1 MPWARRLL
9 PLAWYTLLAVAFTWP
24 LAIDLH
30 VANPC
35 GACPYTRQLGALH
48 GTGDPYLNLW
58 ILGWDLETISRAPAD
73 VVTGRVFDA
82 PIFHPA
88 RQTLAYSD
96 HFLVVAILVWP
107 FYALT
112 GNAVFAYNMVLVL
125 SLLASALAM
134 HVFAREV
141 TGSRWAALVA
151 GTVWGF
157 WPYHFAHLGH
167 LQLQATYAMPLV
179 ALALHRLVAKPTW
192 RAALTLGAAGAFQ
205 AATSIYYGVIG
216 AVGAGVSLVSLI
228 VGTGG
233 RRTTRVLLRVV
244 VAGVVGAALVAPFV
258 WPYLQVQRR
267 EGFTRNL
274 FEAAR
279 HAATPASYVSA
290 PEANAVYGRTGLL
303 RTGRGAEHELFPG
316 FVVTVLAIYGLIIAR
331 RRGSGPLA
339 AAATAT
345 LVTGFV
351 LSLGPDGV
359 RTLYATLH
367 AYVFGFQGIRAPARF
382 AVLVAFGLATLAAI
396 ATREITDGPRGR
408 WIGLALLALL
418 GIEYYPGRLAWTPAP
433 PTTSLVSTW
442 LATRAA
448 PGAVAYLPMGG
459 DIENTPYMLE
469 ALGHRRPI
477 VNGYSGQRPP
487 FFGGAVAALSTF
499 PSVEAFWMLHDL
511 DVRYIV
517 TRTDIDWD
525 KWPVIERVTI
535 GEQRGT
541 FIVYELVWSPE
552 VEARLG
558 EPAAPVPPP
567 PGPAPFA
574 PGERLV
580 YAVTWDGPAGPLEA
594 GDVTF
599 EIEAPPAAGRQ
610 RFAVGARTAP
620 WVARFFEADDRFTT
634 TTDDAFR
641 PVLHERRIREGRR
654 ALDQRLVFDPA
665 ARSAQ
670 PQTADGQ
677 PSGPP
682 LRVWP
687 EARDAVAAL
696 YYVRTL
702 ALTQGGRVT
711 IPIVEGGQHSTLVLE
726 PGAIERVAAGG
737 GTIAARRIEA
747 RLEQRVQR
755 RQMPALTLWLETE
768 GARRLIAADIH
779 AVFGNL
785 RVRLR

>member
-9 PLAWYTLLAVAFTWP
+9 PLAWYTLLAIAFTWP
-24 LAIDLH
+24 LAIDGH
-30 VANPC
+30 VF
-35 GACPYTRQLGALH
+35 GAASAPEHLAALH
-48 GTGDPYLNLW
+48 GPGDPYLNLW

-73 VVTGRVFDA
+73 LVTGRVFDA
-82 PIFHPA
+82 QIFHPA
-88 RQTLAYSD
+88 RQTLTYSD
-96 HFLVVAILVWP
+96 HFLVVAVLAWP

-112 GNAVFAYNMVLVL
+112 GSAVFAYNMVLVL

-134 HVFAREV
+134 HAFLRAV
-141 TGSRWAALVA
+141 TGSTWAALA
-151 GTVWGF
+151 GGTVWGF

-167 LQLQATYAMPLV
+167 IQLQATYAMPLV
-179 ALALHRLVAKPTW
+179 ALALHRLVARPSW
-192 RAALTLGAAGAFQ
+192 RGALALGAAGAFQ

-216 AVGAGVSLVSLI
+216 AVGAAVSLVSLI
-228 VGTGG
+228 VATGG
-233 RRTTRVLLRVV
+233 RRTGTVLARVA
-244 VAGVVGAALVAPFV
+244 VAAVVGAILVAPFV

-267 EGFTRNL
+267 EGFARNL

-290 PEANAVYGRTGLL
+290 PAANAVYGRTGLL
-303 RTGRGAEHELFPG
+303 RTDRGAEHELFPG
-316 FVVTVLAIYGLIIAR
+316 LVVTALAIYGLIVAR

-339 AAATAT
+339 AAAVAT

-351 LSLGPDGV
+351 LSLGPDGIRV
-359 RTLYATLH
+359 LYATLH

-396 ATREITDGPRGR
+396 AAREITDGPRGR
-408 WIGLALLALL
+408 WIGLGLLALL
-418 GIEYYPGRLAWTPAP
+418 AAEYYPGPLAWTPAP
-433 PTTSLVSTW
+433 RTTSPVSSV
-442 LATRAA
+442 LARQPG
-448 PGAVAYLPMGG
+448 PGAVIYLPMGG

-511 DVRYIV
+511 DVRFIV
-517 TRTDIDWD
+517 TGADIDRTA
-525 KWPVIERVTI
+525 WPVTEPVTI
-535 GEQRGT
+535 REDHRT
-541 FIVYELVWSPE
+541 TYVYELAWSPE

-558 EPAAPVPPP
+558 EPAAPVPPA

-580 YAVTWDGPAGPLEA
+580 YAVTWDGPAGALEA

-599 EIEAPPAAGRQ
+599 EVEAPPEAGRH
-610 RFAVGARTAP
+610 RFVVGARTAP
-620 WVARFFEADDRFTT
+620 WVARFFEADDRFAT
-634 TTDDAFR
+634 TTDDLFR
-641 PVLHERRIREGRR
+641 PLLHERRIREGRR
-654 ALDQRLVFDPA
+654 ALDQRVVYDPA

-670 PQTADGQ
+670 PQHGDGQ

-687 EARDAVAAL
+687 EARDAVSAL
-696 YYVRTL
+696 FYVRTL
-702 ALTQGGRVT
+702 ALEPGRRITV
-711 IPIVEGGQHSTLVLE
+711 PIVEGGQHSTLVLE
-726 PGAIERVAAGG
+726 PGPVERVAAGG
-737 GTIAARRIEA
+737 RTIEARRVEA

-755 RQMPALTLWLETE
+755 RRMPDITLWLEPG

-785 RVRLR
+785 RVRLRSS

>member
-1 MPWARRLL
+1 MPWVRRLL
-9 PLAWYTLLAVAFTWP
+9 PLAWYVLLAVAFTWP
-24 LAIDLH
+24 LARD
-30 VANPC
+30 PF
-35 GACPYTRQLGALH
+35 GQLAALH
-48 GTGDPYLNLW
+48 GPGDPYLNLW
-58 ILGWDLETISRAPAD
+58 ILGWDLDTISRAPAD

-88 RQTLAYSD
+88 RQTLTYSD
-96 HFLVVAILVWP
+96 HFLVVAVMAWP

-112 GNAVFAYNMVLVL
+112 GSAVFAYNLVLVL

-134 HVFAREV
+134 HVFVREV
-141 TGSRWAALVA
+141 TGSTWAALVA

-157 WPYHFAHLGH
+157 WPYHVAHLGH
-167 LQLQATYAMPLV
+167 IQLQATYAMPLV
-179 ALALHRLVAKPTW
+179 ALALHRLVARPTW
-192 RAALTLGAAGAFQ
+192 RAAAMLGAAGAFQ

-216 AVGAGVSLVSLI
+216 AVGAAVSLASLI
-228 VGTGG
+228 VATGG
-233 RRTTRVLLRVV
+233 RRTATVLARVA
-244 VAGVVGAALVAPFV
+244 VAAVVGAVLVAPFV
-258 WPYLQVQRR
+258 WPYVQVQQR

-279 HAATPASYVSA
+279 HAATPASYASA
-290 PEANAVYGRTGLL
+290 PEANAVYGRTGWL
-303 RTGRGAEHELFPG
+303 RTDRGAEHELFPG
-316 FVVTVLAIYGLIIAR
+316 LVVTALALYGLVVAR

-345 LVTGFV
+345 VVAGFV

-359 RTLYATLH
+359 RALYATLH

-396 ATREITDGPRGR
+396 AAREMTDGPRGH
-408 WIGLALLALL
+408 WIGLGLLALVAV
-418 GIEYYPGRLAWTPAP
+418 EYYPGPMAWTPAP
-433 PTTSLVSTW
+433 PTTSLVSSW
-442 LATRAA
+442 LNTRAA
-448 PGAVAYLPMGG
+448 PGAVVYLPMSG

-499 PSVEAFWMLHDL
+499 PSVEGAWMLHDL
-511 DVRYIV
+511 DVRFVV
-517 TRTDIDWD
+517 TPTAIDTGA
-525 KWPVIERVTI
+525 WPFVERARLREADGV
-535 GEQRGT
+535 ERH
-541 FIVYELVWSPE
+541 VYELAWSPE

-558 EPAAPVPPP
+558 EPASPVPPP
-567 PGPAPFA
+567 PGPMPFA
-574 PGERLV
+574 SGERLV
-580 YAVTWDGPAGPLEA
+580 FAVTWDGPAGALEA
-594 GDVTF
+594 GDMTF
-599 EIEAPPAAGRQ
+599 EVGAPPAEGRH
-610 RFAVGARTAP
+610 RFAVGVRTAP

-641 PVLHERRIREGRR
+641 PLLHERRIREGRR
-654 ALDQRLVFDPA
+654 ALDQRILFDPA

-670 PQTADGQ
+670 PQDGDGQ

-682 LRVWP
+682 LRLWP

-702 ALTQGGRVT
+702 GLTQGSRIT
-711 IPIVEGGQHSTLVLE
+711 IPIIEGSQQSTLVLE
-726 PGAIERVAAGG
+726 PGAVERVAAGG
-737 GTIAARRIEA
+737 ATIAARRIDA

-755 RQMPALTLWLETE
+755 RQMPTITLWLEPD

>member
-1 MPWARRLL
+1 M
-9 PLAWYTLLAVAFTWP
+9 
-24 LAIDLH
+24 
-30 VANPC
+30 
-35 GACPYTRQLGALH
+35 
-48 GTGDPYLNLW
+48 
-58 ILGWDLETISRAPAD
+58 
-73 VVTGRVFDA
+73 
-82 PIFHPA
+82 
-88 RQTLAYSD
+88 
-96 HFLVVAILVWP
+96 
-107 FYALT
+107 
-112 GNAVFAYNMVLVL
+112 
-125 SLLASALAM
+125 
-134 HVFAREV
+134 
-141 TGSRWAALVA
+141 
-151 GTVWGF
+151 
-157 WPYHFAHLGH
+157 
-167 LQLQATYAMPLV
+167 
-179 ALALHRLVAKPTW
+179 
-192 RAALTLGAAGAFQ
+192 
-205 AATSIYYGVIG
+205 
-216 AVGAGVSLVSLI
+216 
-228 VGTGG
+228 
-233 RRTTRVLLRVV
+233 
-244 VAGVVGAALVAPFV
+244 
-258 WPYLQVQRR
+258 
-267 EGFTRNL
+267 
-274 FEAAR
+274 
-279 HAATPASYVSA
+279 
-290 PEANAVYGRTGLL
+290 
-303 RTGRGAEHELFPG
+303 
-316 FVVTVLAIYGLIIAR
+316 
-331 RRGSGPLA
+331 
-339 AAATAT
+339 
-345 LVTGFV
+345 

-359 RTLYATLH
+359 RALYATLH

-408 WIGLALLALL
+408 WIGLGLLALL
-418 GIEYYPGRLAWTPAP
+418 AIEYYPGPLAWTPAP
-433 PTTSLVSTW
+433 PRTSPVSGW
-442 LATRAA
+442 LARQPG
-448 PGAVAYLPMGG
+448 PGAVVYLPMSG

-511 DVRYIV
+511 DVRFAV
-517 TRTDIDWD
+517 TPTPIDTAA
-525 KWPVIERVTI
+525 WPVVERARLREADGV
-535 GEQRGT
+535 ERY
-541 FIVYELVWSPE
+541 VYELVWSPE

-580 YAVTWDGPAGPLEA
+580 YAVTWDGPAGALDA

-599 EIEAPPAAGRQ
+599 DVEAPPAAGRH

-634 TTDDAFR
+634 TTDDALR
-641 PVLHERRIREGRR
+641 PLLHERRIREGRR
-654 ALDQRLVFDPA
+654 ALDQRVVFDPA

-670 PQTADGQ
+670 PQHGDGQ

-726 PGAIERVAAGG
+726 PGAVERVAAGG
-737 GTIAARRIEA
+737 ATIAARRIEA

-755 RQMPALTLWLETE
+755 RQMPAITLWLEPD

>member
-24 LAIDLH
+24 LAVDVH
-30 VANPC
+30 VFC
-35 GACPYTRQLGALH
+35 ACPGPGHLAALQ
-48 GTGDPYLNLW
+48 GPGDPYLNLW

-73 VVTGRVFDA
+73 VLSGRVFDA
-82 PIFHPA
+82 QIFHPA
-88 RQTLAYSD
+88 RQTLTYSD
-96 HFLVVAILVWP
+96 HLLVVAVLAWP
-107 FYALT
+107 LYALT
-112 GNAVFAYNMVLVL
+112 GSAVFAYNMVLVL

-134 HVFAREV
+134 HAFLRAV
-141 TGSRWAALVA
+141 TGSTWAALA
-151 GTVWGF
+151 GGTVWGF

-192 RAALTLGAAGAFQ
+192 RGALALGAAGAFQ

-216 AVGAGVSLVSLI
+216 AVGAAVSLVSLI
-228 VGTGG
+228 VATGG
-233 RRTTRVLLRVV
+233 RRTAKVLLRVA
-244 VAGVVGAALVAPFV
+244 VAGILGAVLVAPFV

-290 PEANAVYGRTGLL
+290 PAANLVYGRTGVLG
-303 RTGRGAEHELFPG
+303 TDRGAEHELFPG
-316 FVVTVLAIYGLIIAR
+316 LVVTALALYGLVVAR
-331 RRGSGPLA
+331 RRGSGPIA

-351 LSLGPDGV
+351 LSLGPDGI
-359 RTLYATLH
+359 RALYATLH

-382 AVLVAFGLATLAAI
+382 AVLVAFGLATLAAL
-396 ATREITDGPRGR
+396 AARELTDGPRGR
-408 WIGLALLALL
+408 WVGLGLLALLAV
-418 GIEYYPGRLAWTPAP
+418 EYYPGPLAWTPAP
-433 PTTSLVSTW
+433 RTTSPVSGF
-442 LATRAA
+442 LAQQQG
-448 PGAVAYLPMGG
+448 PGAVIYLPMGG
-459 DIENTPYMLE
+459 DIDNTPYMVE

-511 DVRYIV
+511 DVRFIV
-517 TRTDIDWD
+517 TGRDVDRTA
-525 KWPVIERVTI
+525 WPVIERVTI
-535 GEQRGT
+535 GENGAT
-541 FIVYELVWSPE
+541 TYVYELAWSPE

-567 PGPAPFA
+567 PGPMPFV

-599 EIEAPPAAGRQ
+599 AIEAPPAGGGH

-634 TTDDAFR
+634 TTDGGLR
-641 PVLHERRIREGRR
+641 PLLHERRIREGRR
-654 ALDQRLVFDPA
+654 ALDQRVLYDPV

-670 PQTADGQ
+670 PQHGDGQ

-687 EARDAVAAL
+687 EARDAVSAL

-702 ALTQGGRVT
+702 ALEPAGRVT
-711 IPIVEGGQHSTLVLE
+711 VPIVEGGQHSTLVLA
-726 PGAIERVAAGG
+726 PGAIERIVAGG
-737 GTIAARRIEA
+737 GTIEARRVEA

-755 RQMPALTLWLETE
+755 RRMPEITLWVEP
-768 GARRLIAADIH
+768 GGSRRLIAADIR

>member
-1 MPWARRLL
+1 MAGLRRLL
-9 PLAWYTLLAVAFTWP
+9 PLAWYVLLAVVFTWP
-24 LAIDLH
+24 LARD
-30 VANPC
+30 PF
-35 GACPYTRQLGALH
+35 GQLGALH
-48 GTGDPYLNLW
+48 GPGDPYLNLW
-58 ILGWDLETISRAPAD
+58 ILGWDLDTLSRAPAD
-73 VVTGRVFDA
+73 AITGRIFDA

-96 HFLVVAILVWP
+96 HFVVVAALAWP
-107 FYALT
+107 LYAIT
-112 GNAVFAYNMVLVL
+112 HSPVFTYNAILVL

-134 HVFAREV
+134 HLFAREV
-141 TGSRWAALVA
+141 TGSRWGALVA
-151 GTVWGF
+151 GTAWGF
-157 WPYHFAHLGH
+157 WPYHVAHLGH

-179 ALALHRLVAKPTW
+179 ALALHRLVARPSW
-192 RAALTLGAAGAFQ
+192 RAAVALGAAGAFQ
-205 AATSIYYGVIG
+205 AATSLYYGIIG
-216 AVGAGVSLVSLI
+216 AVGAAVSLVALVI
-228 VGTGG
+228 ATGG
-233 RRTTRVLLRVV
+233 RRTFTVTIRIA
-244 VAGVVGAALVAPFV
+244 VAALVGALLVAPFV

-267 EGFTRNL
+267 DGFTRNL

-279 HAATPASYVSA
+279 HAATPGSYLSA
-290 PEANAVYGRTGLL
+290 PAANVVYGRTGWL
-303 RTGRGAEHELFPG
+303 RTDRGAEHELFPG
-316 FVVTVLAIYGLIIAR
+316 VVVTVLAIYGLVVAR

-339 AAATAT
+339 AAAGAT
-345 LVTGFV
+345 LIAGFV

-359 RTLYATLH
+359 RALYATLH
-367 AYVFGFQGIRAPARF
+367 AWVFGFQAIRAPARF
-382 AVLVAFGLATLAAI
+382 AVLVAFALVTLAAI
-396 ATREITDGPRGR
+396 ATRELKSGPRPAWWGV
-408 WIGLALLALL
+408 GLLALVT
-418 GIEYYPGRLAWTPAP
+418 IEYVPGPLPWTPAP
-433 PTTSLVSTW
+433 RLETAVTGW
-442 LATRAA
+442 LRDA
-448 PGAVAYLPMGG
+448 PGRGAVVYLPMGG
-459 DIENTPYMLE
+459 DIENSPAMVE

-499 PSVEAFWMLHDL
+499 PSVDGAWMLHDL
-511 DVRYIV
+511 DVRFVV
-517 TRTDIDWD
+517 TATPIDTAA
-525 KWPVIERVTI
+525 WPFVERARLREAD
-535 GEQRGT
+535 GAERY
-541 FIVYELVWSPE
+541 VYELAWSPE

-558 EPAAPVPPP
+558 EPASPLPPP
-567 PGPAPFA
+567 PGPIPFTT
-574 PGERLV
+574 GERIV
-580 YAVTWDGPAGPLEA
+580 YAVTWDGPAGALEA
-594 GDVTF
+594 GDVIF
-599 EIEAPPAAGRQ
+599 EVEPPPAAGRL

-634 TTDDAFR
+634 TTDDAVR
-641 PVLHERRIREGRR
+641 PLVHERRIREGRR
-654 ALDQRLVFDPA
+654 ALDQRVSFDPA

-702 ALTQGGRVT
+702 ALTQGGRVS

-737 GTIAARRIEA
+737 ATIEARRIEA

-755 RQMPALTLWLETE
+755 RQMPAITLWLEPD
-768 GARRLIAADIH
+768 GARRLVAADIH

>member
-9 PLAWYTLLAVAFTWP
+9 PLAWYVLLAVAFTWP
-24 LAIDLH
+24 LALDPFGRL
-30 VANPC
+30 A
-35 GACPYTRQLGALH
+35 ALH
-48 GTGDPYLNLW
+48 GPGDPYLNLW
-58 ILGWDLETISRAPAD
+58 ILGWDVETISRAPAD

-96 HFLVVAILVWP
+96 HFLVVAVMAWP
-107 FYALT
+107 LYALT
-112 GNAVFAYNMVLVL
+112 GSAVFAYNMVLAL

-134 HVFAREV
+134 HAFVREV
-141 TGSRWAALVA
+141 TGSTWAALVG

-157 WPYHFAHLGH
+157 WPYHFTHLGH

-179 ALALHRLVAKPTW
+179 ALALHRLVARPSW
-192 RAALTLGAAGAFQ
+192 RGALALGAAGAFQ
-205 AATSIYYGVIG
+205 AATSIYWGVIG
-216 AVGAGVSLVSLI
+216 AVGAAVSLVSLI
-228 VGTGG
+228 VATGG
-233 RRTTRVLLRVV
+233 RRTATVLARVA
-244 VAGVVGAALVAPFV
+244 VAAVIGAVLVAPFV

-290 PEANAVYGRTGLL
+290 PEANAIYGRTGWL
-303 RTGRGAEHELFPG
+303 RTDRGAEHELFPG
-316 FVVTVLAIYGLIIAR
+316 VVVTALALYGLVVAR

-339 AAATAT
+339 AAAAAT

-351 LSLGPDGV
+351 LSLGPDGI
-359 RTLYATLH
+359 RSLYATLH

-408 WIGLALLALL
+408 WIGLGLLALL
-418 GIEYYPGRLAWTPAP
+418 AIEYYPGPLAWTPAP
-433 PTTSLVSTW
+433 RTTSRASAF
-442 LATRAA
+442 LARQEG
-448 PGAVAYLPMGG
+448 PGAVIYLPMRG
-459 DIENTPYMLE
+459 DFENTPYMLE

-487 FFGGAVAALSTF
+487 FFGGAVAALSAF
-499 PSVEAFWMLHDL
+499 PSVESAWMLHDL
-511 DVRYIV
+511 DVRFIV
-517 TRTDIDWD
+517 TPTPIDTAA
-525 KWPVIERVTI
+525 WPFVERARLREADGV
-535 GEQRGT
+535 ERY
-541 FIVYELVWSPE
+541 VYELAWSPE

-580 YAVTWDGPAGPLEA
+580 YAVTWDGPAGALEA

-599 EIEAPPAAGRQ
+599 EVDTPPAAGRH
-610 RFAVGARTAP
+610 RFSVGARTAP
-620 WVARFFEADDRFTT
+620 WVARFFEADDRFAT

-641 PVLHERRIREGRR
+641 PLLHERRIREGRR
-654 ALDQRLVFDPA
+654 ALDQRVVFDPA

-670 PQTADGQ
+670 PQHGDGQ

-696 YYVRTL
+696 YFVRTL
-702 ALTQGGRVT
+702 ALTQGSRVT
-711 IPIVEGGQHSTLVLE
+711 VPIVEGGQHSTLVLE

-737 GTIAARRIEA
+737 GTMAAQRVEA

-755 RQMPALTLWLETE
+755 RQMPAITLWLEPD